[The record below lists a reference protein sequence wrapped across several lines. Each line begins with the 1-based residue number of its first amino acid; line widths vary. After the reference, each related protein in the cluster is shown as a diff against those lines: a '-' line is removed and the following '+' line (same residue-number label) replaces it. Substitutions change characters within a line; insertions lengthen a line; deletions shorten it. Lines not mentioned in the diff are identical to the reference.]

1 MKNLR
6 MAKKN
11 PSKILK
17 IIEPLHSQRY
27 GTSRDHHPN
36 SQHIQDLAITSSREK
51 KSGGHERGS
60 QSPNCSQ
67 RIIEFTS
74 LERTKK
80 IRSKSLNRSEE
91 LIKT

>member
-27 GTSRDHHPN
+27 GSPRDPHPN
-36 SQHIQDLAITSSREK
+36 NPHIQDLAITSSREK
-51 KSGGHERGS
+51 KSLGH
-60 QSPNCSQ
+60 
-67 RIIEFTS
+67 
-74 LERTKK
+74 
-80 IRSKSLNRSEE
+80 
-91 LIKT
+91 